1 MVFAPG
7 VRVLPWRSAEGRQG
21 NPTAGRSTG
30 GRRIQTGRAAGV
42 PRLLRKAARFV
53 GGADSGDPGS
63 RPGGGGTALRCLEWE
78 SVCTSVCV
86 RGACLG
92 LGEQGKREKS
102 SKQAEVFGPFK
113 VMLSVSEDPTIAS
126 LARGFFGRRGRSV
139 HQVLTAPLRKVW
151 TARGWAEIWK
161 ATVQSGEGASGSDR
175 SSPTGGGGGEGQ
187 PAWNQTQ
194 TLWVL
199 TCVSGAARY

>member
-1 MVFAPG
+1 MGGVSLAGGRPRCPRQWRQGGGVVFAPG

-21 NPTAGRSTG
+21 NPTAGSSTG

-102 SKQAEVFGPFK
+102 SKQAEVFGLFK
-113 VMLSVSEDPTIAS
+113 VMLCLGRPDHCLP
-126 LARGFFGRRGRSV
+126 RPGFFWEAGSECSSSINSPFAKGVGCKGVGRD
-139 HQVLTAPLRKVW
+139 L
-151 TARGWAEIWK
+151 
-161 ATVQSGEGASGSDR
+161 EGN
-175 SSPTGGGGGEGQ
+175 SPERGGGI
-187 PAWNQTQ
+187 
-194 TLWVL
+194 
-199 TCVSGAARY
+199 RK